1 MYGISSIGKESLN
14 KIVEDIFD
22 NIALQ
27 LIGDI
32 PKLQDKKRLV
42 ISASPNLGLANL
54 FVQAMKNKTPNSIER
69 GVLKSLLTTSHGH
82 IESLK
87 HKTMSNI
94 TERLDGL
101 ARESK
106 LQKRKIEKEEI
117 DAIVNEEFKKDKRNL
132 EAIAEYESTKLRN
145 LGTMMDITAVSAS
158 IGDEDPSVFFV
169 VIKDN
174 VTCKECIRLHLMPD
188 QVTPRIWK
196 LSELKQSYHK
206 RGEDAPSAFG
216 LHPHCRCTLVYLSR
230 GFGFDKAGNIKYKE
244 EGFDAYLA
252 QRAA

>member
-1 MYGISSIGKESLN
+1 MYGISSIGKDSLN

-32 PKLQDKKRLV
+32 PRLQDKKRLV
-42 ISASPNLGLANL
+42 ISASTNFGLPHL
-54 FVQAMKNKTPNSIER
+54 FVQAMKNKTPNAIEKD
-69 GVLKSLLTTSHGH
+69 VLKSLLTTSYGH

-87 HKTMSNI
+87 HKTTSNI
-94 TERLDGL
+94 TERLDGI

-106 LQKRKIEKEEI
+106 LRKRKIKKEEI
-117 DAIVNEEFKKDKRNL
+117 EAVVNEEFGKAKSNL

-145 LGTMMDITAVSAS
+145 LGTMMDITSVAS
-158 IGDEDPSVFFV
+158 SVGDEDPSVFFV

-188 QVTPRIWK
+188 QITPRIWK
-196 LSELKQSYHK
+196 LSELKQAYHK
-206 RGEDAPSAFG
+206 RGTDAPSAFG
-216 LHPHCRCTLVYLSR
+216 LHPFCRCTLVYLTR
-230 GFGFDKAGNIKYKE
+230 GFGFDKTGKLTYKE
-244 EGFDAYLA
+244 SDYDAYLE
-252 QRAA
+252 QKE